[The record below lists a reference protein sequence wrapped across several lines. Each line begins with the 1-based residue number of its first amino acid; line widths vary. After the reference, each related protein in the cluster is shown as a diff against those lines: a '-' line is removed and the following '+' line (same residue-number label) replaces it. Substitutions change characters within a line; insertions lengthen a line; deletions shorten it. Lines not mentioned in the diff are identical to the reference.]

1 VTGPP
6 GGGTGRGIF
15 VGRLLA
21 ATTVLDEP
29 TFRRTVVL
37 VLDHNDDGAMGI
49 VVNRPLE
56 VDVSA
61 VLPAWQPYV
70 TSPGRLFRGGPVQVD
85 SALGVVAVP
94 GDSAEPPGV
103 RRILGSLGLVDLD
116 TAPETVARGVSGL
129 RIFAGYS
136 GWGPGQLERE
146 VAESAWYVLDA
157 EPRDAFSDAPDQLW
171 RHVLRRQRGE
181 LAFVATYPD
190 EPSRN

>member
-1 VTGPP
+1 M
-6 GGGTGRGIF
+6 RGAY
-15 VGRLLA
+15 VGRLLV

-37 VLDHNDDGAMGI
+37 VLDHNDEGAMGI
-49 VVNRPLE
+49 VVNRPLD

-61 VLPAWQPYV
+61 VLPDWQPYV

-116 TAPETVARGVSGL
+116 TAPEAVARGVSGL

-146 VAESAWYVLDA
+146 VAEDAWYVLDA
-157 EPRDAFSDAPDQLW
+157 EPRDAFTDRPDQLW
-171 RHVLRRQRGE
+171 RDVLRRQRGE